1 MAKRFISIWFPY
13 LATDWFAIKQPE
25 LSHTAFVIS
34 STSHGRSVIVASN
47 AIAQE
52 YGIVIGMALADARAI
67 FPSLKVADD
76 KPGLNEKLLTKIAEW
91 CIRFSP
97 FVSIDPPDGII
108 IDATGCS
115 HLWGGD
121 DHYVATISKKLKK
134 CGYTTRIAIADSIG
148 AVWGI
153 ARFSNQSLIIRNG
166 QHVNALFELPPNAL
180 RLDNDT
186 IDKLVKLG
194 LRQVKDFISMPR
206 SALRRRFGL
215 QFLQRVNQ
223 ALGIQEEIIQPLIP
237 IEPYEERLPCL
248 EPIATATGIEI
259 ALLKLLEI
267 LCKRLEEEQKGLRQ
281 AVLKCYCID
290 GRIESIEIGTNHPSH
305 NEKHIFRLFE
315 SKISTIRP
323 ELGIELFVLI
333 APKVE
338 DVQHLQ
344 QKIWENPGGLN
355 NIRLA
360 ELLDRIA
367 GKVGENCIHRYLPDE
382 HYWPERSFKQA
393 STLNE
398 KSSAQWI
405 VDKPRPIQL
414 LPNAEKIAVTAPIP
428 DYPPM
433 NFRYKGKLHIITNA
447 DGPERI
453 EQEWWLQQGQHRDYY
468 YVEDEEGKRYWIFRL
483 GHYDDKSYQWFI
495 HGFFP

>member
-1 MAKRFISIWFPY
+1 MAKRFISIWFPH
-13 LATDWFAIKQPE
+13 LATDWFSIKQPE
-25 LSHTAFVIS
+25 LSDTAFVIS
-34 STSHGRSVIVASN
+34 SISHGRSVIVASN
-47 AIAQE
+47 EIAQE
-52 YGIVIGMALADARAI
+52 HGIVNGMALADARVI

-76 KPGLNEKLLTKIAEW
+76 KPGLKEKLLSKIAEW

-115 HLWGGD
+115 NLWGGD
-121 DHYVATISKKLKK
+121 DQYLSTISKKLKK

-148 AVWGI
+148 AAWGI
-153 ARFSNQSLIIRNG
+153 ARFSNNSLIIQHG
-166 QHVNALFELPPNAL
+166 QHVNALLDLPPHAL
-180 RLDNDT
+180 RLDNNT

-215 QFLQRVNQ
+215 QCIQRLNQ
-223 ALGIQEEIIQPLIP
+223 ALGLEEEIIQPLIP

-259 ALLKLLEI
+259 ALQKLLEI
-267 LCKRLEEEQKGLRQ
+267 LCKRLEQEQKGLRQ
-281 AVLKCYCID
+281 AVFKCYCID
-290 GRIESIEIGTNHPSH
+290 GRIETIEIGTNHPSH
-305 NEKHIFRLFE
+305 NQKHIFKLFE
-315 SKISTIRP
+315 PKISTIRP

-344 QKIWENPGGLN
+344 QKIWENPGGLD
-355 NIRLA
+355 NIQLA

-382 HYWPERSFKQA
+382 HYWPERSFKRA
-393 STLNE
+393 ATLNE
-398 KSSAQWI
+398 KPSVQWI

-414 LPNAEKIAVTAPIP
+414 LPNPEKIAVTAPIP

-433 NFRYKGKLHIITNA
+433 NFRYKGKLHVITNA

-483 GHYDDKSYQWFI
+483 GHYDDQSYQWFI